1 MAIPGLTYRVTGGSP
16 LTHTQM
22 NNNFRSLFYS
32 SSLHDGG
39 SNLHL
44 HFDTADNDKYIIP
57 LNAGSGGVSIQGN
70 ANNRVITG
78 TDTVGL
84 IQGETNFTF
93 DGSSCILDV
102 NGTFDIIDS
111 CSNLRIGSLAGNLT
125 SCRNT
130 IVGCEAAKAL
140 TGNANAVF
148 GRYGLVAAVAS
159 TENTAIGDSAL
170 GILTSGNQNTS
181 IGACS
186 GVLIS
191 SGNGNVTIGFKAG
204 PASAA
209 TKSNKLY
216 INNSNS
222 DTPLILGDFSTGHV
236 TINSTVSASFFSGSH
251 IGDGSQLTGI
261 TATAEWDGSRNGNAN
276 ITGSFTVS
284 GSTPTV
290 VDFTKVTV
298 ISGSL
303 FSGSFTGDGSN
314 LTGVQA
320 NTFPYTGSAIISGS
334 LYVEDSTTL
343 SGSALVQGP
352 LNVCSMVTIDKCI
365 QISNR
370 GHFTALAIG
379 EDSLKNQVASTQGN
393 IAIGYRAGC
402 GITTHKH
409 NIAIGLNTLQNNSRC
424 NLIIGHNAGRYLTSM
439 GNVTL
444 GFNTLSNHGTGGSQ
458 TNSAAYTT
466 LVGYK
471 AGEQILNAM
480 QNTGVGTM
488 ALQNLVLGGKNAA
501 VGYRALSF
509 NGASNI
515 NGTESSNNTA
525 IGAYAG
531 GTVSEAR
538 CSVFIGY
545 KAGPATT
552 GATAMCK
559 LYIGNAPGDKPLIF
573 GDFNTKHLTINNIV
587 SASILSGSHV
597 GDGSALT
604 GVEWDGTRNGN
615 ANITGSFTVSG
626 SLGTVVNLTDV
637 DVVSGSLFSGS
648 FIGNGA
654 GLTGVTSEWDGS
666 RNGNSNITGS
676 LIVSGA
682 LDVSNT
688 ITLASTNYPGGRG
701 VELIN
706 FNSSSLAGNITV
718 LSFAINATTGYTGLK
733 ADYVLTDAAEN
744 QKKVGT
750 LLGGWDRSG
759 NSTIN
764 DSHTEAPGA
773 ISATAFSIDASSTNS
788 AILKLNA
795 AAGSY
800 DLNMIITAFKRQV

>member
-1 MAIPGLTYRVTGGSP
+1 MAVPGLTYRVIGGSP
-16 LTHTQM
+16 LTHTEM

-32 SSLHDGG
+32 SSIQGAG
-39 SNLHL
+39 SVLNL
-44 HFDTADNDKYIIP
+44 HFDTVDGSGTHEIP

-78 TDTVGL
+78 TDTAGL

-111 CSNLRIGSLAGNLT
+111 CSNLRIGTLAGNLT
-125 SCRNT
+125 SCCNT

-191 SGNGNVTIGFKAG
+191 SGTGNVTIGFKAG
-204 PASAA
+204 PASSAA
-209 TKSNKLY
+209 KSNKLY

-251 IGDGSQLTGI
+251 VGDGSGLTGV
-261 TATAEWDGSRNGNAN
+261 TATAEWDGSRNGDAN
-276 ITGSFTVS
+276 ITGSFVVS
-284 GSTPTV
+284 GSLGTV
-290 VDFTKVTV
+290 VDFTNVAA
-298 ISGSL
+298 ISGSI
-303 FSGSFTGDGSN
+303 FSGSFFGDGSN

-320 NTFPYTGSAIISGS
+320 DTFPYTGSAIISGS

-352 LNVCSMVTIDKCI
+352 LNVCGMATIDQCI

-379 EDSLKNQVASTQGN
+379 QDSLKNQVASTQGN

-402 GITTHKH
+402 GITNHKH
-409 NIAIGLNTLQNNSRC
+409 NIAIGINTLQNNSRC

-439 GNVTL
+439 GNVSL
-444 GFNTLSNHGTGGSQ
+444 GFNTLGNGSTTQ
-458 TNSAAYTT
+458 PNTALYST

-471 AGEQILNAM
+471 AGSQILNAI
-480 QNTGVGTM
+480 QNTGLGTM
-488 ALQNLVLGGKNAA
+488 ALQNLVLGGGNAA
-501 VGYRALSF
+501 VGYRALNF
-509 NGASNI
+509 NGASNL
-515 NGTESSNNTA
+515 NGTQSSNNTA

-531 GTVSEAR
+531 ETVSEAR

-545 KAGPATT
+545 KAGPLSP
-552 GATAMCK
+552 GSTAMCK
-559 LYIGNAPGDKPLIF
+559 LYIGNAPGEKPLIF
-573 GDFNTKHLTINNIV
+573 GDFHTKHLTINNIV

-626 SLGTVVNLTDV
+626 SLGTIVNLTDV

-773 ISATAFSIDASSTNS
+773 ISATAFSIDASSTNN